1 MKYTPLK
8 AIQLEKDNFLTFS
21 MMSFNIKE
29 NKLAIPRE
37 YYDIFIRNYKL
48 VKGKNSSLKH
58 KHFYKICNIV
68 GETIYCNCTSRKDF
82 GKITFDFGNQSRLDI
97 NLRNYVHYDR
107 SAFFYKCRADII
119 LSDNDEFVVGLR
131 GLNNA
136 ILSFNAKEKKIK
148 FFRQKA
154 KTSVRW
160 FMITLAFI
168 GILIL
173 IIGLV
178 FYC

>member
-1 MKYTPLK
+1 M
-8 AIQLEKDNFLTFS
+8 
-21 MMSFNIKE
+21 
-29 NKLAIPRE
+29 
-37 YYDIFIRNYKL
+37 
-48 VKGKNSSLKH
+48 
-58 KHFYKICNIV
+58 IV
-68 GETIYCNCTSRKDF
+68 SI
-82 GKITFDFGNQSRLDI
+82 
-97 NLRNYVHYDR
+97 
-107 SAFFYKCRADII
+107 FYKCRADII

-136 ILSFNAKEKKIK
+136 ILSLNTEEKKIK
-148 FFRQKA
+148 FFLQKA